1 MKYRTGIGI
10 DAHRFI
16 DGRKLVLGGVEC
28 GHPQGLE
35 GHSDADVL
43 SHAIGDA
50 LLGAAGLE
58 DIGHYFPDSDP
69 ANKDISSLEILR
81 HVIDLV
87 RRRGCE
93 VGNIDA
99 VLVLEEPRIA
109 PYRERMRATLAEA
122 MMIPMDAVTVRA
134 TTTERMGF
142 TGRGEGVAA
151 FATCLVECAGSVES
165 EMDL

>member
-1 MKYRTGIGI
+1 LKIRSGIGI
-10 DAHRFI
+10 DAHRFA
-16 DGRKLVLGGVEC
+16 DGRRLILGGVAID
-28 GHPQGLE
+28 HPRGLE

-43 SHAIGDA
+43 SHAIADA

-58 DIGHYFPDSDP
+58 DIGHYFPDGDP
-69 ANKDISSLEILR
+69 GFKDISSLEILSR
-81 HVIDLV
+81 VMELV

-109 PYRERMRATLAEA
+109 PYRDRMRAALAGA
-122 MMIPMDAVTVRA
+122 MGIPMADVTLRA

-142 TGRGEGVAA
+142 TGRGEGIAA
-151 FATCLVECAGSVES
+151 CATCLVECAGSIIT

>member
-1 MKYRTGIGI
+1 MKIRTGIGI
-10 DAHRFI
+10 DAHRFAE
-16 DGRKLVLGGVEC
+16 GRRLMLGGVEIE
-28 GHPQGLE
+28 HPLGLA

-43 SHAIGDA
+43 THAIADA

-58 DIGHYFPDSDP
+58 DIGHYFPDDDP
-69 ANKDISSLEILR
+69 GLKEISSLEIIR
-81 HVIDLV
+81 RVMELV

-109 PYRERMRATLAEA
+109 PYRERIRSSLAGALEIPEA
-122 MMIPMDAVTVRA
+122 DISVRA
-134 TTTERMGF
+134 TTTEMMGF
-142 TGRGEGVAA
+142 TGRGEGIAA
-151 FATCLVECAGSVES
+151 CATCLVECAGSIIM